1 MSKCIECGGEL
12 ECGKFAYR
20 QEMCWDCFEEH
31 IQKVI
36 LLTKVLWGEDN
47 PYIDYITYL
56 LNSHKVLY
64 GVPNNGRIKLG

>member
-1 MSKCIECGGEL
+1 MSKCIECGNDL
-12 ECGKFAYR
+12 EWGKFAYR
-20 QEMCWDCFEEH
+20 QEMCWNCFEEN

-36 LLTKVLWGEDN
+36 LLTEDN